1 MTTAAV
7 VVAALTAIAWIWW
20 GVQRW
25 LDLSGGSTSTDDV
38 SPRGGS
44 EPPGPERPAVASLL
58 VVGLSGGACRVAGSA
73 ATATVVDLAAR
84 GSLTLREDPSDAA
97 SVLVVTRQATKQ
109 DTSPTP
115 DSPTDSTADPGPDS
129 TSDGLEPHERIV
141 IRLLRSRSRD
151 GLVSTGTLLRNQPSW
166 LWWFR

>member
-58 VVGLSGGACRVAGSA
+58 VVGLSG
-73 ATATVVDLAAR
+73 
-84 GSLTLREDPSDAA
+84 
-97 SVLVVTRQATKQ
+97 
-109 DTSPTP
+109 
-115 DSPTDSTADPGPDS
+115 
-129 TSDGLEPHERIV
+129 
-141 IRLLRSRSRD
+141 
-151 GLVSTGTLLRNQPSW
+151 
-166 LWWFR
+166 